1 MGEISNRLGDFGE
14 VGLQDAR
21 GRDDDEHPRE
31 IGADVR
37 EGVRGTHRHEGE
49 LAGLTDAHLVTNE
62 EFVATGEHE
71 EGLILAMV
79 DVGRL

>member
-1 MGEISNRLGDFGE
+1 MGEISNRLGDLGE
-14 VGLQDAR
+14 VGVQYAGGR
-21 GRDDDEHPRE
+21 GDGEDPGEL
-31 IGADVR
+31 GADVR